1 MPKLN
6 NNKLFLF
13 AHSMGGGIGALF
25 SEQYNKYKFK
35 TI

>member
-1 MPKLN
+1 MVI
-6 NNKLFLF
+6 
-13 AHSMGGGIGALF
+13 AVIDGMGGGIGALF